1 MIEGGGVGGVCLEDE
16 RKPCVNMK
24 LVGEE
29 ASGGGDEASVGGG
42 EASVGGDEASGGG
55 DGQCS
60 RGPNPLK
67 GSII

>member
-1 MIEGGGVGGVCLEDE
+1 MEGWGVGACLEDE

-24 LVGEE
+24 LVGQE
-29 ASGGGDEASVGGG
+29 ASGGGD